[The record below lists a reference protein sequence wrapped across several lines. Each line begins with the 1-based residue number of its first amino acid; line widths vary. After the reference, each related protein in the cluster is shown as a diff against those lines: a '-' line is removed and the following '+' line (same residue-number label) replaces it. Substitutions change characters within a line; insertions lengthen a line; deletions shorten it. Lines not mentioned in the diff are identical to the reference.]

1 MGHSCRTLLWDTL
14 VRHSCR
20 TLLWVTCRT
29 LLWDTL
35 TRHSC
40 RTLLRDTLVGHSC
53 GTLLWD
59 TLVGHSCRTLLW
71 DTLVG
76 HSCGTLLWDT
86 LIGHSCGILLS
97 DTLKGH
103 SCETLLSDTVAGHS
117 CGTLLWDTLPAP
129 QILRILKLYYKVT
142 SSHLPAPQ
150 ILRGLKLHYKVA
162 SARLHVARSTRT
174 ISAECCAG
182 SGQIALS
189 PAFRALDTHD
199 LRRGLRGRR
208 TNRTLACISR
218 TRHARSPQRVARA
231 WDKSALSPAFRA
243 LDTHDLCRGLRAHG
257 TNRTL
262 ACISHTRHARSP
274 QRVASQVSKTS
285 VSYETSSKT
294 HTSKSVKRAFRTRL
308 PPKVKRKHPSEHTH
322 HAALPSSFAIPAP
335 PNNIRSHANP
345 NVTATF
351 TSTTTHNLTIPCA
364 CHESFRVRVHTC
376 NAHRVLRLPRNVTSV
391 TPRNLTFP
399 CACHENRTSTLQS
412 PHEVLRLP
420 RKVTISS
427 HVSFN
432 KICTTPHVWNDFDP
446 FRAHSH
452 PSKSPFQLRLVTKT
466 ELRCHALKR
475 KSQWHGHI
483 QHPKN
488 TTLQTL
494 IPMALRRNLRISQN
508 AAPVQRNASRF
519 LRDMSCS
526 CKSQW
531 ISGAN

>member
-1 MGHSCRTLLWDTL
+1 M
-14 VRHSCR
+14 
-20 TLLWVTCRT
+20 
-29 LLWDTL
+29 
-35 TRHSC
+35 
-40 RTLLRDTLVGHSC
+40 
-53 GTLLWD
+53 
-59 TLVGHSCRTLLW
+59 
-71 DTLVG
+71 
-76 HSCGTLLWDT
+76 
-86 LIGHSCGILLS
+86 
-97 DTLKGH
+97 
-103 SCETLLSDTVAGHS
+103 
-117 CGTLLWDTLPAP
+117 
-129 QILRILKLYYKVT
+129 
-142 SSHLPAPQ
+142 
-150 ILRGLKLHYKVA
+150 
-162 SARLHVARSTRT
+162 
-174 ISAECCAG
+174 
-182 SGQIALS
+182 GQIALS

-199 LRRGLRGRR
+199 LR
-208 TNRTLACISR
+208 
-218 TRHARSPQRVARA
+218 
-231 WDKSALSPAFRA
+231 
-243 LDTHDLCRGLRAHG
+243 RGLRAHG

-274 QRVASQVSKTS
+274 QRVARQVSKTS

-294 HTSKSVKRAFRTRL
+294 HTSKSAKRAFRTRL

-364 CHESFRVRVHTC
+364 CHESFPIHTS
-376 NAHRVLRLPRNVTSV
+376 NAHKVLRLPRNVTSL
-391 TPRNLTFP
+391 TPRNLTIP
-399 CACHENRTSTLQS
+399 CACHENRTSTPQS

-452 PSKSPFQLRLVTKT
+452 PPKSPFQLRLVTKT
-466 ELRCHALKR
+466 ELRCHTLKR

-494 IPMALRRNLRISQN
+494 IPMELRSNLRISQN

-519 LRDMSCS
+519 LRDMSVS

-531 ISGAN
+531 NSGAN

>member
-1 MGHSCRTLLWDTL
+1 M
-14 VRHSCR
+14 RHSSGTLPRLRDYSCGHFSSSSPDTPR
-20 TLLWVTCRT
+20 TKVVLQSRQFSASSSTDCSAYS
-29 LLWDTL
+29 
-35 TRHSC
+35 SC
-40 RTLLRDTLVGHSC
+40 TTKSPVLSFQLHRLLRV
-53 GTLLWD
+53 
-59 TLVGHSCRTLLW
+59 
-71 DTLVG
+71 
-76 HSCGTLLWDT
+76 
-86 LIGHSCGILLS
+86 
-97 DTLKGH
+97 
-103 SCETLLSDTVAGHS
+103 
-117 CGTLLWDTLPAP
+117 
-129 QILRILKLYYKVT
+129 LKLYYQVT

-150 ILRGLKLHYKVA
+150 IPRVLKLYYKVA
-162 SARLHVARSTRT
+162 SARLHFARSTRT
-174 ISAECCAG
+174 ISAEGCAG
-182 SGQIALS
+182 TGQIALS

-199 LRRGLRGRR
+199 LR
-208 TNRTLACISR
+208 
-218 TRHARSPQRVARA
+218 
-231 WDKSALSPAFRA
+231 
-243 LDTHDLCRGLRAHG
+243 RGLRAHG

-274 QRVASQVSKTS
+274 QRVARQVSKTS

-294 HTSKSVKRAFRTRL
+294 HTSKSAKRAFRTRL

-345 NVTATF
+345 NGTATF

-364 CHESFRVRVHTC
+364 CHESFPIHTS
-376 NAHRVLRLPRNVTSV
+376 NAHKVLRLPRNVTSL
-391 TPRNLTFP
+391 TPRNLTIP

-452 PSKSPFQLRLVTKT
+452 PPKSPFQLRLVTKT
-466 ELRCHALKR
+466 ELRCHTLKR

-494 IPMALRRNLRISQN
+494 IPMALRSKLRISQN

-519 LRDMSCS
+519 LRDMSLS

-531 ISGAN
+531 NCGAN